1 MAELGIPELSTE
13 QIELLCSKAEET
25 AKKYVLSKVSAKDID
40 SLDIAVEVDGAKPI
54 NVTVEINLL
63 LSKQAKSVDAEALV
77 KAAVQE
83 AHKETE
89 NFLRKLK

>member
-13 QIELLCSKAEET
+13 QIELLSSNAEET
-25 AKKYVLSKVSAKDID
+25 AKKYVLSKLSAKDLD
-40 SLDIAVEVDGAKPI
+40 RLDIAVEVDGSKPVK
-54 NVTVEINLL
+54 VTVEIDLL
-63 LSKQAKSVDAEALV
+63 LTKQAKGVDAEALV

-83 AHKETE
+83 AHKATE

>member
-13 QIELLCSKAEET
+13 QIELLSSNAEET

-40 SLDIAVEVDGAKPI
+40 RLDIAVEVDGAKPI

-63 LSKQAKSVDAEALV
+63 LSKQTKGVDAEALV

-83 AHKETE
+83 AHKATE

>member
-13 QIELLCSKAEET
+13 QTELLSSKAEEA

-40 SLDIAVEVDGAKPI
+40 RLDIAVEVDGSNPI
-54 NVTVEINLL
+54 SVTVEIDLL
-63 LSKQAKSVDAEALV
+63 LSKQTKGVDAEKLV
-77 KAAVQE
+77 KEAVQE
-83 AHKETE
+83 AHKATE